1 MMSVS
6 VALPIRRD
14 MSLPRR
20 VAGDTGSTSLAVAL
34 LTPVFVA
41 LAFAAWQAALWS
53 HARTEA
59 RVVARDTAAL
69 VARSETGPDE
79 AAGSAQAVLTADTSM
94 TNIDVNVNVNVNVGS
109 SSGGGGGT
117 GIVIVTITA
126 NAPGIMRGTSRPVSV
141 TVAIPIEEITPP

>member
-1 MMSVS
+1 MSVPVS
-6 VALPIRRD
+6 VPVCGDL
-14 MSLPRR
+14 SLPQRG
-20 VAGDTGSTSLAVAL
+20 AGETGSTSLAVAL

-53 HARTEA
+53 HARTET

-69 VARSETGPDE
+69 VARSGIGAGE
-79 AAGSAQAVLTADTSM
+79 AAGSAQAVLAADTSM
-94 TNIDVNVNVNVNVGS
+94 TNINVNVNR
-109 SSGGGGGT
+109 GGGT

-126 NAPGIMRGTSRPVSV
+126 NAPGIIHGTSRPVSV

>member
-1 MMSVS
+1 MSVPVSLS
-6 VALPIRRD
+6 VRRD
-14 MSLPRR
+14 SSLPQR

-69 VARSETGPDE
+69 VARSEIGPGE
-79 AAGSAQAVLTADTSM
+79 AAGSAQAVLAADTSM
-94 TNIDVNVNVNVNVGS
+94 TNIDVNVNVGS
-109 SSGGGGGT
+109 SSGGGT

>member
-94 TNIDVNVNVNVNVGS
+94 TNIDVKV
-109 SSGGGGGT
+109 GGGT

-126 NAPGIMRGTSRPVSV
+126 NAPGIIRGTSRPVSV